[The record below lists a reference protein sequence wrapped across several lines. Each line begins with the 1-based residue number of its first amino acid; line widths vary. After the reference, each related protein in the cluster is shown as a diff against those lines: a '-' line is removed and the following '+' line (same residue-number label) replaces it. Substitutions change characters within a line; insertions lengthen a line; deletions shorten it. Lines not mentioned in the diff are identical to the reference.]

1 MAKKTNKQP
10 VAKVAPKTVVTNRA
24 EETKPLAS
32 ERKPISITTKLCF
45 ILAILSF
52 AVYFNTLWNG
62 YVLDD
67 SMVLSKN
74 TIVTQ
79 GFKGI
84 PELLRTPRLKG
95 FAYLK
100 NENYR
105 PLSLIVFAAEYQIFG
120 DKPGA
125 SHFFNVVFFAGC
137 VILLFLF
144 LDKLFDRKRTG
155 VAFIASV
162 LFAVHPIHTEV
173 VANIKSLDEILCFF
187 FAFAAMNVFLAY
199 QKSGKIWQL
208 LAGVLMIFLSFLS
221 KETVIT
227 FLFVIPFVFFF
238 YQKNEDKKKTI
249 MHASLMTVG
258 AAIAAGIYLIIR
270 GKILSDY
277 GASTSAVEFIDN
289 ALSTTVYGGHTY
301 GPPNVMMR
309 FATAI
314 LGLGMYIKLLIL
326 PYPLNCDYCYNSI
339 PFVGFGNIWV
349 LLSLVIY
356 LFLGFFGLYRF
367 LKDKKD
373 PWAFGMLFF
382 LATMALFTNVFF
394 LMGAQLGERF
404 TFFASAG
411 FCWLIALA
419 IEKWLVRDEITFPSL
434 LKNVKLMAVLVP
446 ICLLF
451 SGLTMAR
458 NADWR
463 TNHSLYKADADKAPN
478 DGRLNYYLG
487 NDLIENEYPL
497 EKDTAKQRQMLME
510 SISYL
515 NKATT
520 ILPDY
525 ADAHTEAGN
534 AWFRVPN
541 YDSAEVHFKRAIALS
556 DYSSIAANNLGTVY
570 MRTGRL
576 REAVPYYLLAIKIKG
591 DFTQALYNIGCCY
604 LNLHSYDSALAYFN
618 AALKYDPNTPDVH
631 QQIGLVYYFTNR
643 FNLAEPEFITALRIN
658 PNDLNAANNLGA
670 TYLYE
675 QKYQQ
680 ALDVLNK
687 AVAAN
692 PNFVNGYSN
701 IGHCYYSMKQYE
713 QCIQALS
720 HALQLDP
727 KDVKDIPYIAL
738 CYKALGKMDMAVKYE
753 AVAKQYYPT
762 FKL

>member
-1 MAKKTNKQP
+1 MANKPNRQP
-10 VAKVAPKTVVTNRA
+10 VAKVAPKPAVPNKVEEKKPQAEKKPMSVTA
-24 EETKPLAS
+24 
-32 ERKPISITTKLCF
+32 KLCI
-45 ILAILSF
+45 ILAVLSCL
-52 AVYFNTLWNG
+52 VYVNTLQNG

-67 SMVLSKN
+67 SMVLAKN
-74 TIVTQ
+74 SIVTQ

-84 PELLRTPRLKG
+84 PELFRTPRLKG

-105 PLSLIVFAAEYQIFG
+105 PLSLVVFAAEYQIFG

-125 SHFFNVVFFAGC
+125 SHFFNVLFFAGC

-187 FAFAAMNVFLAY
+187 FAFAAINVFLAY

-208 LAGVLMIFLSFLS
+208 LAGIVMIFLSFFS

-227 FLFVIPFVFFF
+227 FLFIIPFVFFF
-238 YQKNEDKKKTI
+238 YQTNDDKKKS
-249 MHASLMTVG
+249 MMQASLMTGG
-258 AAIAAGIYLIIR
+258 AVLAAGIYLVIR

-289 ALSTTVYGGHTY
+289 ALAKPGLGVAT
-301 GPPNVMMR
+301 R
-309 FATAI
+309 IATAI
-314 LGLGMYIKLLIL
+314 LGLGMYIKMLFV

-339 PFVGFGNIWV
+339 PFVSFANIWV
-349 LLSLVIY
+349 LLSLAVY
-356 LFLGFFGLYRF
+356 LFVGIMGLVRF
-367 LKDKKD
+367 IKDRKD
-373 PWAFGMLFF
+373 PWAFGALYF

-411 FCWLIALA
+411 FCWLIALV
-419 IEKWLVRDEITFPSL
+419 IEKWVVRGEITYPAL
-434 LKNVKLMAVLVP
+434 LKNTKLLAVMVP
-446 ICLLF
+446 ICLVF

-458 NADWR
+458 NADWK
-463 TNHSLYKADADKAPN
+463 TNYSLYKTDADKAPN
-478 DGRLNYYLG
+478 DCRLNYYIG

-497 EKDTAKQRQMLME
+497 EKDTAKQRQMLKE
-510 SISYL
+510 SIGYL
-515 NKATT
+515 GKALE
-520 ILPDY
+520 IYPDY
-525 ADAHTEAGN
+525 TDAHTEAGN

-541 YDSAEVHFKRAIALS
+541 YDSAEKHFKRAIALS
-556 DYSSIAANNLGTVY
+556 DYSSIAANNLGTVC

-576 REAVPYYLLAIKIKG
+576 REAVVYYQMAIKIKA

-604 LNLHSYDSALAYFN
+604 LNLKSYDSALAYFN
-618 AALKYDPNTPDVH
+618 AALTYDPNTPDVH

-643 FNLAEPEFITALRIN
+643 FNLAEPEFIKALQIN
-658 PNDLNAANNLGA
+658 PNDFNAANNLGA

-680 ALDVLNK
+680 ALDILNK
-687 AVAAN
+687 LVAAN

-701 IGHCYYSMKQYE
+701 IGHCYYQMKQYD
-713 QCIQALS
+713 QAIQALS
-720 HALQLDP
+720 KAISLDP
-727 KDVKDIPYIAL
+727 RDGKDVPYLAL
-738 CYKALGKMDMAVKYE
+738 SYKGAGKMDMALKYE
-753 AVAKQYYPT
+753 AIAKQIYPT